1 MLAAAV
7 VASLLLSPAAKP
19 PAAPPPASAAKEP
32 AAVPGPGALDEP
44 RKIAEAYLKA
54 LAGTGSDDAKNYLLG
69 GSTLTA
75 NDFTVPNWKIV
86 SRVPP
91 QVEEKPIVPAM
102 KAMWQ
107 LDKVGA
113 DALTTVVT
121 KESGGDDGMGHLNLS
136 QEQAEKLLLPTKIE
150 AEKFQKA
157 YPVFSYVARVGK
169 DVYWHPE
176 NPWRKE
182 VKKLGKDGT
191 YKLELHRFNI
201 AEQDGAK
208 QRVWPLRVLR
218 VTSKDYDSGWK
229 ILPASDWDP
238 NY

>member
-1 MLAAAV
+1 MLVVVA
-7 VASLLLSPAAKP
+7 VASLLAVADPAPKP
-19 PAAPPPASAAKEP
+19 ADN
-32 AAVPGPGALDEP
+32 AVPGAGAADEP
-44 RKIAEAYLKA
+44 RKIAESYLKA

-75 NDFTVPNWKIV
+75 ADFTIPNWKIQ

-91 QVEEKPIVPAM
+91 QIEEKPIVPAV
-102 KAMWQ
+102 KAMWE
-107 LDKVGA
+107 LDKIGA

-136 QEQAEKLLLPTKIE
+136 QEQAEKLLLPTKI
-150 AEKFQKA
+150 AADKFSKA

-182 VKKLGKDGT
+182 VKKLGKEGS
-191 YKLELHRFNI
+191 YKLELHKFNI
-201 AEQDGAK
+201 EESDGGK
-208 QRVWPLRVLR
+208 KRVWPLRVLR
-218 VTSKDYDSGWK
+218 VTTKTYDSGWK